1 MRARKIQRGISLLG
15 LLFWGVIIGGGSV
28 ILLRVVPTV
37 MEYYT
42 IQRAIDKIA
51 KDGPSTVPA
60 ARDSFERTKQIE
72 YSIVS
77 IEPKDLIITKVD
89 DKVKISFAYDKEVP
103 LFGPAFLVIKYKGES
118 H

>member
-15 LLFWGVIIGGGSV
+15 LLFWAVIIGGGSV

-51 KDGPSTVPA
+51 KDSPSTVAA

-77 IEPKDLIITKVD
+77 IEPKDLNITKVD

-103 LFGPAFLVIKYKGES
+103 LFGPAFLLIKYKGES

>member
-15 LLFWGVIIGGGSV
+15 LLFWAVIIGGGSV

-42 IQRAIDKIA
+42 IQRAVDKIA
-51 KDGPSTVPA
+51 RDNPPTVA
-60 ARDSFERTKQIE
+60 SARDSFQRTKDIE

-77 IEPKDLIITKVD
+77 IEPKDLVITKVD
-89 DKVKISFAYDKEVP
+89 DKVKISFAYEKEVP
-103 LFGPAFLVIKYKGES
+103 LFNPVFLVIKYKGES

>member
-1 MRARKIQRGISLLG
+1 MRARKNQRGISLLG
-15 LLFWGVIIGGGSV
+15 LLFWAVIIGGGSV
-28 ILLRVVPTV
+28 IVLRVVPTV

-42 IQRAIDKIA
+42 IQRAINRIA
-51 KDGPSTVPA
+51 KDNPSTVAA

-89 DKVKISFAYDKEVP
+89 EKVKISFAYDKEVP
-103 LFGPAFLVIKYKGES
+103 LFGPAYLLLKYKGES
-118 H
+118 N

>member
-1 MRARKIQRGISLLG
+1 MRARNNQRGISLLG
-15 LLFWGVIIGGGSV
+15 LLFWAIIIGGGSV
-28 ILLRVVPTV
+28 VAMRVIPTV

-42 IQRAIDKIA
+42 IQRAVDKIA
-51 KDGPSTVPA
+51 KDSPPTVPA
-60 ARDSFERTKQIE
+60 ARDSFARTKEIE

-77 IEPKDLIITKVD
+77 IEPKDLVITKSE

-103 LFGPAFLVIKYKGES
+103 LFGPAFLLIKYKGES

>member
-1 MRARKIQRGISLLG
+1 M
-15 LLFWGVIIGGGSV
+15 
-28 ILLRVVPTV
+28 LRVVPTV

-51 KDGPSTVPA
+51 KDGPSTVAA
-60 ARDSFERTKQIE
+60 ARDSFEHTKQIE

-77 IEPKDLIITKVD
+77 IEPKDLNITKVD

-103 LFGPAFLVIKYKGES
+103 LFGPAFLLIKYKGES

>member
-15 LLFWGVIIGGGSV
+15 LLFWAVIIGGGSV
-28 ILLRVVPTV
+28 VLLRVVPTV

-51 KDGPSTVPA
+51 KDSPPTVAA

-77 IEPKDLIITKVD
+77 IEHKDLTITKVD

-103 LFGPAFLVIKYKGES
+103 LFGPAFLLIKYKGES